1 MSFVIRVAYPRD
13 AKDMAKVHC
22 TSWQETYTGLIPNA
36 YLDNMIGEQALDRR
50 TTHWIRFTQ
59 DEKQVVLVAEQN
71 SQIVAFASGG
81 PTREHPGYDCE
92 LYTLYSYQAVQ
103 GQGIG
108 RTLLTNLAQRLAI
121 RGYQKMALWVL
132 DSNPTKAWYAHQG
145 AYEAGHRHTS
155 IPQGKLFETRMVWD
169 DLQTLIQN
177 QKMSCLVT
185 PV

>member
-1 MSFVIRVAYPRD
+1 MQFVIRVACPND
-13 AKDMAKVHC
+13 AKQMAKVQC
-22 TSWQETYTGLIPNA
+22 TSWQQTYTGLILES
-36 YLDNMIGEQALDRR
+36 YLNTMIGEQALDRR

-108 RTLLTNLAQRLAI
+108 QALLSTLAEHLAQC
-121 RGYQKMALWVL
+121 GFQKMALWVL
-132 DSNPTKAWYAHQG
+132 ESNPTKAWYARQG
-145 AYEAGHRHTS
+145 AREAGHRYTP

-169 DLQTLIQN
+169 DLQTLIH
-177 QKMSCLVT
+177 LI
-185 PV
+185 